1 MTWSTENILVR
12 ILVHVQS
19 DTYIGRRSR
28 ANYPSPEAEIPD
40 MDLVDIVPALYSSL
54 KLNPHSIE
62 YNGNFPDISQLSIH
76 DDKQSRG
83 PHNRGFNT
91 LAGI

>member
-1 MTWSTENILVR
+1 
-12 ILVHVQS
+12 
-19 DTYIGRRSR
+19 
-28 ANYPSPEAEIPD
+28 